1 MKKTLLAIII
11 IAFLCL
17 QMFPLLAAEI
27 TNIKVTPEISCV
39 KLGETIIFKAEAY
52 DENGNI
58 IPGVEFEW
66 VLTGVGT
73 IISKTAN
80 TATYKAHSP
89 GKATITAVA
98 NGKSGSVSFT
108 IGSPKVSNVKI
119 RVDPDIAG
127 EVADYFITF
136 ETDECG
142 ILLPG
147 DKIYIAFPKGTI
159 FPQYYQCNVLT
170 VNGIPASFSVSED
183 EDHSPVVVII
193 VPNGMPSVTYIYIRI
208 CKVINPRGGAC
219 YLIAVATSKQPHWSV
234 SNPYSIRGSIITPP
248 NVTVIPNIVGEI
260 AEYTI
265 KFKTSSSGRL
275 SSCYGGFI
283 FVEFPYSTGVPQ
295 EIAPDAVTVNGVS
308 CTSAKPEVN
317 GRVVKVYPG
326 MVVLE
331 DSDVVVK
338 FSLEAGIRNPDK
350 PGDYT
355 LTVWTSSD
363 TIHVDSMP
371 YKIMASKIEDLN
383 VIVDK
388 PYINTPSAYTIKF
401 KTGLVGKLNIGAQIT
416 IYFPQ
421 TVVLPK
427 NSRPGDIIVN
437 NVHTIKPSLIEGTYT
452 LVIFTP
458 VEIPAKSEVTI
469 FIPEDFGII
478 NPPEPRRY
486 KLEVHTAREGTNV
499 SSNEYMI
506 GPSVIGELNVS
517 LSLPYINVSS
527 DINLTFKT
535 GGGGRLLKEK
545 DRIFIVFPKGTYLP
559 NYIDKKSVSIQ
570 GKELEINP
578 FIKKEDSE
586 IILNVPSDI
595 PANANVNV
603 RFDKSAK
610 ILNPK
615 LPGEYSFKVAT
626 SREVSYIS
634 SPPINITESTVKD
647 VTLELFNDTVLERS
661 AFTIS
666 FYLGEAGEL
675 SAKDKINIY
684 FSKGFKIPS
693 NIYEGGIFFNNEELS
708 NLYVIYD
715 PDLLKVQLEVTKE
728 IRSGDKITIKFTEK
742 ALITNPK
749 DAGYYNIGVSTSKE
763 PKIISSS
770 DFMVIPLPTTRIV
783 LNPINPDGN
792 NSWYK
797 IEPEVSFSVDS
808 QNRKRVKTFYSIDGE
823 NFIEY
828 IAPFK
833 VSSGI
838 YEILFYSQHSE
849 FAKEE
854 IKKFELKVDT
864 IFPIIDLKQE
874 RIYTN
879 KPQFTLSFVVIES
892 NLLEV
897 RVNDRVVETLDGN
910 VNTIL
915 ELIEGEN
922 KISIKALDKAGNSSS
937 KDIVVVLDTIQPNLD
952 IVKPLP
958 WSRTIRRNIKIEGSA
973 DPDAI
978 ITLNGKTIPNE
989 NGRINFYYNLL
1000 PGLNSLAF
1008 AAVDFA
1014 GNTKNYYLPITYVEN
1029 FTVKLII
1036 GTKFAQ
1042 TSFGKIEFD
1051 APTYIK
1057 NGFTMVPLRFFVELL
1072 DCEINFEPTFQM
1084 ITIIDPSGRELI
1096 MQIGNKVATIN
1107 GEKKLLSTEPEI
1119 KNGRTFVPLRF
1130 VAEEFDFSVDYIKKE
1145 NAVIIKYN
1153 GD

>member
-371 YKIMASKIEDLN
+371 YKKGSKI
-383 VIVDK
+383 
-388 PYINTPSAYTIKF
+388 
-401 KTGLVGKLNIGAQIT
+401 
-416 IYFPQ
+416 
-421 TVVLPK
+421 
-427 NSRPGDIIVN
+427 
-437 NVHTIKPSLIEGTYT
+437 
-452 LVIFTP
+452 
-458 VEIPAKSEVTI
+458 
-469 FIPEDFGII
+469 
-478 NPPEPRRY
+478 
-486 KLEVHTAREGTNV
+486 
-499 SSNEYMI
+499 
-506 GPSVIGELNVS
+506 
-517 LSLPYINVSS
+517 
-527 DINLTFKT
+527 
-535 GGGGRLLKEK
+535 
-545 DRIFIVFPKGTYLP
+545 
-559 NYIDKKSVSIQ
+559 
-570 GKELEINP
+570 
-578 FIKKEDSE
+578 
-586 IILNVPSDI
+586 
-595 PANANVNV
+595 
-603 RFDKSAK
+603 K
-610 ILNPK
+610 I
-615 LPGEYSFKVAT
+615 
-626 SREVSYIS
+626 
-634 SPPINITESTVKD
+634 
-647 VTLELFNDTVLERS
+647 
-661 AFTIS
+661 
-666 FYLGEAGEL
+666 
-675 SAKDKINIY
+675 
-684 FSKGFKIPS
+684 
-693 NIYEGGIFFNNEELS
+693 
-708 NLYVIYD
+708 
-715 PDLLKVQLEVTKE
+715 
-728 IRSGDKITIKFTEK
+728 
-742 ALITNPK
+742 
-749 DAGYYNIGVSTSKE
+749 
-763 PKIISSS
+763 
-770 DFMVIPLPTTRIV
+770 
-783 LNPINPDGN
+783 
-792 NSWYK
+792 
-797 IEPEVSFSVDS
+797 
-808 QNRKRVKTFYSIDGE
+808 
-823 NFIEY
+823 
-828 IAPFK
+828 
-833 VSSGI
+833 
-838 YEILFYSQHSE
+838 
-849 FAKEE
+849 
-854 IKKFELKVDT
+854 
-864 IFPIIDLKQE
+864 
-874 RIYTN
+874 
-879 KPQFTLSFVVIES
+879 
-892 NLLEV
+892 
-897 RVNDRVVETLDGN
+897 
-910 VNTIL
+910 
-915 ELIEGEN
+915 
-922 KISIKALDKAGNSSS
+922 
-937 KDIVVVLDTIQPNLD
+937 
-952 IVKPLP
+952 
-958 WSRTIRRNIKIEGSA
+958 
-973 DPDAI
+973 
-978 ITLNGKTIPNE
+978 
-989 NGRINFYYNLL
+989 
-1000 PGLNSLAF
+1000 
-1008 AAVDFA
+1008 
-1014 GNTKNYYLPITYVEN
+1014 
-1029 FTVKLII
+1029 
-1036 GTKFAQ
+1036 
-1042 TSFGKIEFD
+1042 
-1051 APTYIK
+1051 
-1057 NGFTMVPLRFFVELL
+1057 
-1072 DCEINFEPTFQM
+1072 
-1084 ITIIDPSGRELI
+1084 
-1096 MQIGNKVATIN
+1096 
-1107 GEKKLLSTEPEI
+1107 
-1119 KNGRTFVPLRF
+1119 
-1130 VAEEFDFSVDYIKKE
+1130 
-1145 NAVIIKYN
+1145 
-1153 GD
+1153 